1 MVTSILISEMCGILL
16 FPLIWKR
23 SLQPAATEYIV
34 SPFNVSSLGLDDVV
48 DIYLCINGLH
58 GGRPIEDGVCPIQYK
73 AIDQENE

>member
-1 MVTSILISEMCGILL
+1 
-16 FPLIWKR
+16 
-23 SLQPAATEYIV
+23 LQPAATEYIV